1 MEPTPCFPRTGAIYL
16 DARGNDRALRLTWHD
31 ELGLVV
37 LSLWRENVC
46 AATFRLEIDEVP
58 DLIDALRSGLTRAYD
73 VAAARLA
80 EADRAPD
87 AAAG

>member
-1 MEPTPCFPRTGAIYL
+1 MPAVRPLPELGSIYL
-16 DARGNDRALRLTWHD
+16 DARGDDRALRLTWHD

-73 VAAARLA
+73 VAAGRLA
-80 EADRAPD
+80 EADRRSD

>member
-16 DARGNDRALRLTWHD
+16 DARGDDRALRLTWHD

-58 DLIDALRSGLTRAYD
+58 DLIEALRSGLDPGVRRRGGP
-73 VAAARLA
+73 AR
-80 EADRAPD
+80 RGRPAPD